1 MPQTPGVVVRSV
13 NVTGNTGGTADLW
26 GSAENTTCSGSTG
39 HPRGSIQ
46 EAGGSMGLV
55 VDNTVIQ
62 GKRKEKVDV
71 ISQDVRVR
79 VVWKRL

>member
-1 MPQTPGVVVRSV
+1 MRSV

-55 VDNTVIQ
+55 LDNTVI
-62 GKRKEKVDV
+62 
-71 ISQDVRVR
+71 
-79 VVWKRL
+79 